1 MYNVVLAS
9 DVQQRDSVTHI
20 HIFILYQISFSP
32 GLSQNIEQSSLCY
45 TVGPCWRSI
54 LQKSCVY

>member
-20 HIFILYQISFSP
+20 HIFILYQISFSH

-45 TVGPCWRSI
+45 TVGPCW
-54 LQKSCVY
+54 LL